1 MQINSILR
9 LILAA
14 GSLAYFQAAA
24 GTANRHYYAHD
35 AVVDSH
41 GVIAP
46 WYKGLNGQCDFR
58 VRIAAE
64 TLKRYPW
71 TTTNTA
77 IAAYPDYVFSGQ
89 WQITSNGVIIPKTPS
104 DWDNGDIGQRSVS
117 VLMGMVDYYRYSGDP
132 AAIAHLTYMGDFLL
146 DYCQTPP
153 DHPWPSFLISAP
165 VKGKAY
171 WNCNTNGMIQLDQHG
186 TGPAPRVSGHRQTTV
201 VRRRQTLGRPFR
213 GALQSRSRCRSL
225 AALRQPRNR
234 PLEGQQAN
242 RRRHDDPRV
251 PG

>member
-1 MQINSILR
+1 MANSPAVVRAANLDVITTSLSFCAWHGCGYLINYLRIGMQIKSILQ

-14 GSLAYFQAAA
+14 GSFAHFQAPAA
-24 GTANRHYYAHD
+24 TANRHYYAHD

-117 VLMGMVDYYRYSGDP
+117 VLMGMVDYYRYSADP

-153 DHPWPSFLISAP
+153 DHPWPSFLISVP
-165 VKGKAY
+165 IKGKE
-171 WNCNTNGMIQLDQHG
+171 I
-186 TGPAPRVSGHRQTTV
+186 
-201 VRRRQTLGRPFR
+201 GR
-213 GALQSRSRCRSL
+213 A
-225 AALRQPRNR
+225 
-234 PLEGQQAN
+234 
-242 RRRHDDPRV
+242 HV
-251 PG
+251 